1 MLELKVNHLTN
12 ETPRVRCV
20 ELVAADGGDLP
31 AFTAGAHIDLTLGDD
46 VTRSYSLLN
55 DPHETHRYVLGVLRE
70 AQSTGGSS
78 FIHDQL
84 KEGDVLQS
92 CAPLNDFPLYEAG
105 DANILIAGGIGVT
118 PIMSMAARLQAL
130 GKAYDL
136 HYCARSADDAAFLG
150 TLEKRHGDRLHTHFD
165 GGDPAKGINLKALL
179 AKRPAAGH
187 VYVCGPLGLIKAVKE
202 AAADWPKGTVHY
214 ELFKGSEADLAPV
227 NNDQPFEIQLKK
239 TGKTFTVPADKSILA
254 VLKAEGVRIKTLCS
268 TGRCGTCRVTYLSG
282 EVNHRDDVLD
292 DDEKGEV
299 LQVCVSRAMPG
310 QTLVLDL

>member
-1 MLELKVNHLTN
+1 MLELKVNHLASVTA
-12 ETPRVRCV
+12 RVRCV
-20 ELVAADGGDLP
+20 ELVAAGGGALP
-31 AFTAGAHIDLTLGDD
+31 AFTAGAHIDLTLGEDL
-46 VTRSYSLLN
+46 TRSYSLLN

-70 AQSTGGSS
+70 AESTGGSA
-78 FIHDQL
+78 FIHDHL
-84 KEGDVLQS
+84 KEGDVLQCS
-92 CAPLNDFPLYEAG
+92 APLNDFPLYEAG

-136 HYCARSADDAAFLG
+136 HYCARAADDAAFLG
-150 TLEKRHGDRLHTHFD
+150 ELEKRYGEHLHTHFD
-165 GGDPAKGINLKALL
+165 GGDPAKGVDLKALL
-179 AKRPAAGH
+179 ARRPAAGH

-227 NNDQPFEIQLKK
+227 NTDQPFEVQLKK
-239 TGKTFTVPADKSILA
+239 SGRTFTIPADKSILA
-254 VLKAEGVRIKTLCS
+254 VLKAEGVKIKTLCS
-268 TGRCGTCRVTYLSG
+268 TGRCGTCRVTYLAG
-282 EVNHRDDVLD
+282 EVDHRDDVLD

-310 QTLVLDL
+310 ETLVLDL